1 MPLAVYLVFCS
12 TKSWFL
18 LRSRCLAS
26 SILFA
31 LCFCRRV
38 DLSTFTFFPV
48 IVIIMYRMRLKCTE
62 KKRNGKL
69 SYGASSSTPPA
80 KITCTFVWYARH
92 HQPRARRTFAYKH
105 TPLILSEV
113 YQFIFFLWCIGN
125 LIFSS
130 IWKEKCSLYS
140 LAAFHCV
147 HQMLSNSL
155 LFRFSSFH
163 SALILCSSH
172 FSLTLSLSL
181 VLLFLFAVFVTVY
194 LPLPCQTTAQFGFS
208 SHVWQ
213 LFYRSLW
220 CVCFAVAC
228 FPPFFRILSTT
239 WMWLPLS

>member
-1 MPLAVYLVFCS
+1 MVS
-12 TKSWFL
+12 
-18 LRSRCLAS
+18 
-26 SILFA
+26 FA
-31 LCFCRRV
+31 LT
-38 DLSTFTFFPV
+38 LSCLFDFVCTVFLSASRSKYVHFFSRHSHHHV
-48 IVIIMYRMRLKCTE
+48 SNAIEIHR

-228 FPPFFRILSTT
+228 FPPFFCILSTT